1 VAQLLRASGSEA
13 CGYNL
18 AAMIEGYARYTKH
31 TDRKN
36 QEIGVWDGDGIVVP
50 GKAVK
55 KGVPKYADPTPLQ
68 ISLLN
73 GRAIPKDTRAFFA
86 DRKTR
91 TGAVAGFFRIHD
103 SGDFGVGS
111 IDAYTDAW
119 RVAAQLLPNVFFW
132 APSRV
137 WVMRR
142 ELGDLDASQREWY
155 DQNLKAARN
164 ASEGRRI
171 YETRDF
177 VAVGSANQTGVA
189 EAIPAGTS
197 PGEDTLENRASDE
210 SCRIANVP
218 AARQARALKRL
229 AELPNFTLRPSGLY
243 IKRGEGEPVV
253 IPVVDG
259 MVGSGVAAQVAP
271 NVYPAMVDTRG
282 VAAWQ
287 CPVYTAQAE
296 LGGKEA
302 KSCRA
307 ANCRACWL
315 AKDLPVFY
323 GAH

>member
-1 VAQLLRASGSEA
+1 
-13 CGYNL
+13 
-18 AAMIEGYARYTKH
+18 MIDGYARYTKH

-36 QEIGVWDGDGIVVP
+36 QEIGVWDGEGIVVP
-50 GKAVK
+50 GKVVK

-68 ISLLN
+68 ISRLN
-73 GRAIPKDTRAFFA
+73 GRDIPKDTQAFFA

-91 TGAVAGFFRIHD
+91 TGSVAGFFRIHD

-111 IDAYTDAW
+111 IDTYTDAW

-142 ELGDLDASQREWY
+142 ELGSLDASQREWY
-155 DQNLKAARN
+155 EQNLEAARN

-171 YETRDF
+171 YETRNF

-210 SCRIANVP
+210 SCRIVNVP

-243 IKRGEGEPVV
+243 IKRAEGEPVV
-253 IPVVDG
+253 VPVVDG
-259 MVGSGVAAQVAP
+259 MVGSGVAAQIGP
-271 NVYPAMVDTRG
+271 NLYPAMVDSRG
-282 VAAWQ
+282 VEAWQ